1 MIVMNKHIKLIEK
14 WLADNNSVS
23 QLELEANV
31 ANATANANAA
41 YAACVAAYDA
51 YDAAYADAAAAGAAK
66 GAANAAAAAADA
78 NTIVA
83 ARWVA
88 KYHSLVKEQG
98 L

>member
-1 MIVMNKHIKLIEK
+1 MMMNKHIKLIEK